1 MPKLG
6 GSSMTSLLP
15 RTALTALL
23 AFTPLAAT
31 TALASPA
38 LAPGSG
44 IVRSMPALVPMATAV
59 TSFDVSGIFSY
70 DPLGDP
76 LNERFTL
83 ALGSGAHITGIGWD
97 VTLFAVA
104 PSWLSEMVVAFGPTS
119 DPYFV
124 FLTPG
129 IADIFPGTRSYSSG
143 GIVDLI
149 GLGLDFFLD
158 ADGLLQLEFFED
170 FDDYLNDWDGIWDSG
185 TIDIE
190 YSTGDDPDP
199 VPAPGALALLL
210 AGAGLLGFAGLR
222 RRAAA
227 A

>member
-1 MPKLG
+1 
-6 GSSMTSLLP
+6 MTSLLS
-15 RTALTALL
+15 RSACAALL

-44 IVRSMPALVPMATAV
+44 IVRSMPALVPMATSV
-59 TSFDVSGIFSY
+59 TSFDVTGIFSV
-70 DPLGDP
+70 DGLGDP

-97 VTLFAVA
+97 VTLFADS
-104 PSWLSEMVVAFGPTS
+104 PSFLSEMVVAFGTTS
-119 DPYFV
+119 NPYFV

-129 IADIFPGTRSYSSG
+129 VTDSFPGIESYSSG

-158 ADGLLQLEFFED
+158 ADGLLQLEFFET
-170 FDDYLNDWDGIWDSG
+170 FDDFFDDWDGIWEAG

-199 VPAPGALALLL
+199 VPTPGAFGLLL
-210 AGAGLLGFAGLR
+210 A
-222 RRAAA
+222 
-227 A
+227 

>member
-1 MPKLG
+1 
-6 GSSMTSLLP
+6 MTSLLS
-15 RTALTALL
+15 RSACTALL

-44 IVRSMPALVPMATAV
+44 IVRSMPALVPMATSV
-59 TSFDVSGIFSY
+59 TSFDVSGIFSN
-70 DPLGDP
+70 DLLGDP
-76 LNERFTL
+76 INERFTL

-97 VTLFAVA
+97 VTLFADS
-104 PSWLSEMVVAFGPTS
+104 PSFLSEMVVAFGTTS
-119 DPYFV
+119 NPYFV

-129 IADIFPGTRSYSSG
+129 VTDNFSGIESYSSG

-158 ADGLLQLEFFED
+158 ADGMLQLEFFED
-170 FDDYLNDWDGIWDSG
+170 FDDFLNDWDGIWEAG
-185 TIDIE
+185 FIDIE

-199 VPAPGALALLL
+199 VPTPGALGLLL

-222 RRAAA
+222 RRATAA
-227 A
+227 